1 MEATK
6 NNKKEKV
13 LVVKARNPEDFR
25 KIVKIIHDDSTDL
38 GDVTKHITLESK
50 VDSPFKTALV
60 DWDDANGIEPEG
72 QKSIRN
78 MENKQKCVDNA
89 ACVKAAKNVINV
101 VDLYLEDDV
110 IAFIKETHPEYRVA
124 GDINSYLRV
133 AAQALAGQ
141 RDLNTEE
148 KKRLKEDYRRSVQ
161 KTECSLSKDIGK
173 VCDAAKNAEQLIL
186 LLGLPYNIEE
196 MLFDIM
202 YGFKG
207 DMTLV
212 KCKIEEDTQTL
223 KDVSDAIAPGTAGR
237 PAAILA
243 LQTKSKI
250 PTSIDKL
257 SAYVRNFKFPALTNE
272 ITKYTTSLMTKLAS
286 VSSKVDGVLENL
298 VDSTVLSTEAAA
310 KIGFKKSKKRLRL
323 SGKDGTSKQSKD
335 LSSVICNACD
345 ESGHYANNCPM
356 VKEFI
361 KQKKSKK
368 N

>member
-6 NNKKEKV
+6 NYRKEKV
-13 LVVKARNPEDFR
+13 HKAKNPEEFR
-25 KIVKIIHDDSTDL
+25 KIVKLIHDDSTDL

-50 VDSPFKTALV
+50 VNSPFKVALE
-60 DWDDANGIEPEG
+60 DWDDADGIEPEG
-72 QKSIRN
+72 HKSIRSI
-78 MENKQKCVDNA
+78 ENKQRCVDNA
-89 ACVKAAKNVINV
+89 ASVKAAKNVINV

-110 IAFIKETHPEYRVA
+110 ISFIKETHPEYRVA
-124 GDINSYLRV
+124 GDINAYLRI

-141 RDLNTEE
+141 RDLNSEE
-148 KKRLKEDYRRSVQ
+148 KKRLKEDHRRNVQ
-161 KTECSLSKDIGK
+161 KTECSFAKDIGK

-186 LLGLPYNIEE
+186 LLGLPYTVEE

-272 ITKYTTSLMTKLAS
+272 ISKYTTSLMTKLES
-286 VSSKVDGVLENL
+286 VSSKVDGVISNL
-298 VDSTVLSTEAAA
+298 VDSTVLSTAAA
-310 KIGFKKSKKRLRL
+310 EKIGFKNNKKRKNGRN
-323 SGKDGTSKQSKD
+323 KQSKD

-345 ESGHYANNCPM
+345 EPGHYSNYCP
-356 VKEFI
+356 VFKEFI

>member
-50 VDSPFKTALV
+50 VDSPYKTALEN
-60 DWDDANGIEPEG
+60 WDDANGIEPEG

-124 GDINSYLRV
+124 GDVNAYLRV

-148 KKRLKEDYRRSVQ
+148 KKRLKED
-161 KTECSLSKDIGK
+161 
-173 VCDAAKNAEQLIL
+173 
-186 LLGLPYNIEE
+186 
-196 MLFDIM
+196 
-202 YGFKG
+202 
-207 DMTLV
+207 
-212 KCKIEEDTQTL
+212 
-223 KDVSDAIAPGTAGR
+223 
-237 PAAILA
+237 
-243 LQTKSKI
+243 
-250 PTSIDKL
+250 
-257 SAYVRNFKFPALTNE
+257 
-272 ITKYTTSLMTKLAS
+272 
-286 VSSKVDGVLENL
+286 
-298 VDSTVLSTEAAA
+298 
-310 KIGFKKSKKRLRL
+310 
-323 SGKDGTSKQSKD
+323 
-335 LSSVICNACD
+335 
-345 ESGHYANNCPM
+345 
-356 VKEFI
+356 
-361 KQKKSKK
+361 
-368 N
+368 